1 MNGPRAAAR
10 CATFC
15 AALATIAGCRGPA
28 EGPVPAL
35 PLPAP
40 AHAQAFPRNGHWW
53 RNEIG
58 PRYQWNHNYGYCGE
72 VSEIGAGLYY
82 GQYLSQYDARAAADR
97 FPQNRS
103 RSQLLLGVNAL
114 RAAAAM
120 HLQAVAWKDGN
131 DRDTD
136 ALLAWVKGQVLAG
149 HPAIIG
155 IYMNQYRFYGT
166 RNRNA
171 GAHEYDHIVPVI
183 GIASEHPR
191 DSRGYF
197 ADDTIEFSDNGEWSA
212 NRLSAQY
219 DFRYPFGAFQ
229 RTRQQANAPH
239 GPIYSISDDNED
251 FGIAI
256 LGVKD
261 GDRETLPVAVET
273 SLNYEHPQIAQGSS
287 RRPAPEPLQL
297 TVTVSGLSR
306 GIAYNL
312 YRYDSLP
319 AIPDRAF
326 NAAASRASQHWTID
340 AKASSFTLKQQI
352 TSDEVAAYR
361 AVPVNAP

>member
-1 MNGPRAAAR
+1 M
-10 CATFC
+10 TI
-15 AALATIAGCRGPA
+15 AALAVLAGCRGGVA
-28 EGPVPAL
+28 GGS
-35 PLPAP
+35 LPAP
-40 AHAQAFPRNGHWW
+40 APDARVAASTPQARQWW
-53 RNEIG
+53 RNDVG

-72 VSEIGAGLYY
+72 VSEISAGLYY
-82 GQYLSQYDARAAADR
+82 GQYLSQYDARAAADGV
-97 FPQNRS
+97 PQNRS

-183 GIASEHPR
+183 GIASDHPR
-191 DSRGYF
+191 DARGYF
-197 ADDTIEFSDNGEWSA
+197 ADDAIEFSDNGEWSA
-212 NRLSAQY
+212 SRQSARY
-219 DFRYPFGAFQ
+219 DFRYSFGAFQ
-229 RTRQQANAPH
+229 RTRQQANAPR

-256 LGVKD
+256 LGVRD
-261 GDRETLPVAVET
+261 GDRETLPVAVQT
-273 SLNYEHPQIAQGSS
+273 SLNYEHPQIAQGWS

-297 TVTVSGLSR
+297 TVTVSGLTR
-306 GIAYNL
+306 GVAYNL
-312 YRYDSLP
+312 YRYDSLA

-340 AKASSFTLKQQI
+340 AKTSSFTLKQRI
-352 TSDEVAAYR
+352 ASDEVAAYR